1 MTALPYYRFWCDR
14 PAWRKFLSWT
24 VDIVVRPLPH
34 SVAIGAAGQGKT
46 AHASYGEY
54 RVSAAAT
61 ATSLPC
67 LSAPFVAAD
76 VGGTHVRIGLV
87 QAAAEAGAPLQVL
100 AYSKFR
106 CADYSGLADI
116 LREFI
121 AGLPGVTPVR
131 VAVIA
136 SAGYP
141 LADGTVITANLPWRL
156 SPAEIR
162 AGLGLAAVHLVNDFE
177 AVAHAVAHLGASEV
191 LQLAGPAQTAPGP
204 ILVLGPGTGL
214 GAAVWIPT
222 GERAVVLA
230 TEAGQAALA
239 VGTELEM
246 ALLRQ
251 MLGQRS
257 HVSVE
262 HALSGPGLMNLY
274 SALCALRG
282 VAPVFAR
289 PGEITAAALDGSDP
303 LARESLDV
311 FCGLLGS
318 TVGDMAL
325 LYGVQGVYLAGGIL
339 PHLRDY
345 LVRSDFVTR
354 FLNKGPMREA
364 LERVSVRLV
373 EHGQLGV
380 IGAASWYLGSGFT
393 EK

>member
-1 MTALPYYRFWCDR
+1 M
-14 PAWRKFLSWT
+14 
-24 VDIVVRPLPH
+24 PLP
-34 SVAIGAAGQGKT
+34 G
-46 AHASYGEY
+46 
-54 RVSAAAT
+54 R
-61 ATSLPC
+61 
-67 LSAPFVAAD
+67 LSQPFIAAD

-87 QAAAEAGAPLQVL
+87 RADAEAGAPLQVL

-106 CADYSGLADI
+106 CADYTDLADI

-121 AGLPGVTPVR
+121 AGLPGGTPVR

-156 SPAEIR
+156 APVAIR
-162 AGLGLAAVHLVNDFE
+162 DSLGLETVHLVNDFE

-191 LQLAGPAQTAPGP
+191 LQLAGPGHIAPGP

-222 GERAVVLA
+222 PSRPVVLA

-239 VGTELEM
+239 VGTDLEM
-246 ALLRQ
+246 ALLKQ
-251 MLGQRS
+251 MLDQRS
-257 HVSVE
+257 HVPVE

-274 SALCALRG
+274 RALCAVRG
-282 VAPVFAR
+282 AGPVHSR
-289 PGEITAAALDGSDP
+289 PGEITAAALSGGDA
-303 LARESLDV
+303 LARESLEV

-339 PHLRDY
+339 PHIREF
-345 LVRSDFVTR
+345 LVHSGFVAR

>member
-1 MTALPYYRFWCDR
+1 M
-14 PAWRKFLSWT
+14 
-24 VDIVVRPLPH
+24 
-34 SVAIGAAGQGKT
+34 
-46 AHASYGEY
+46 
-54 RVSAAAT
+54 SAAAT
-61 ATSLPC
+61 ATPLPGR
-67 LSAPFVAAD
+67 LSQPFIAAD
-76 VGGTHVRIGLV
+76 VGGTHVRVGLV
-87 QAAAEAGAPLQVL
+87 QARAIATPLQVL

-106 CADYSGLADI
+106 CADYAGLADI

-121 AGLPGVTPVR
+121 SGIAEAGGTGTVPAR

-141 LADGTVITANLPWRL
+141 LADGTVITANLPWPL

-162 AGLGLAAVHLVNDFE
+162 RSLGLDTVHLVNDFE
-177 AVAHAVAHLGASEV
+177 AVAHAVAHLGGNEV
-191 LQLAGPAQTAPGP
+191 MQLAGPAAIAPGP

-222 GERAVVLA
+222 ASHPVVLA

-239 VGTELEM
+239 VGTGLEM
-246 ALLRQ
+246 ALLQQ

-257 HVSVE
+257 HVPVE
-262 HALSGPGLMNLY
+262 HALSGPGLINLY
-274 SALCALRG
+274 NALCAVRG
-282 VAPVFAR
+282 AAPVHSR
-289 PGEITAAALDGSDP
+289 PGEVTAAALAGADP
-303 LARESLDV
+303 LARESVEV

-318 TVGDMAL
+318 IVGDMAL
-325 LYGVQGVYLAGGIL
+325 LYGVRGVYLAGGIL
-339 PHLRDY
+339 PHIREF
-345 LVRSDFVTR
+345 LVGSDFVAR

-380 IGAASWYLGSGFT
+380 IGAASWYLGSGVT

>member
-1 MTALPYYRFWCDR
+1 M
-14 PAWRKFLSWT
+14 
-24 VDIVVRPLPH
+24 
-34 SVAIGAAGQGKT
+34 
-46 AHASYGEY
+46 
-54 RVSAAAT
+54 
-61 ATSLPC
+61 
-67 LSAPFVAAD
+67 
-76 VGGTHVRIGLV
+76 
-87 QAAAEAGAPLQVL
+87 
-100 AYSKFR
+100 
-106 CADYSGLADI
+106 
-116 LREFI
+116 
-121 AGLPGVTPVR
+121 
-131 VAVIA
+131 
-136 SAGYP
+136 
-141 LADGTVITANLPWRL
+141 
-156 SPAEIR
+156 
-162 AGLGLAAVHLVNDFE
+162 
-177 AVAHAVAHLGASEV
+177 
-191 LQLAGPAQTAPGP
+191 
-204 ILVLGPGTGL
+204 
-214 GAAVWIPT
+214 
-222 GERAVVLA
+222 VLA

-282 VAPVFAR
+282 EAPVFAR
-289 PGEITAAALDGSDP
+289 PGEITAAALDGSDA
-303 LARESLDV
+303 LARQSLEV

-339 PHLRDY
+339 PHIREF
-345 LVRSDFVTR
+345 LVRSDFVAR

-380 IGAASWYLGSGFT
+380 IGAASWYQGSGFP